1 MFSRRFDRL
10 ISRFRSNQGAKLS
23 KDKASPRTALFET
36 VQIALLVAI
45 SYYAATKIGFFFN
58 LPGTPISIF
67 WPSNAILLAAF
78 LLTPR
83 RSWWA
88 LVLAVLPAHL
98 LAQLPFGIPLARA
111 LGWFVGNT
119 GEALLAAGCISY
131 FRKQERLFDSVRG
144 LIIFLAFG
152 VLGAPLLTS
161 FLDAGVVQLTGRGS
175 NYWALWMI
183 RLSSDAIAS
192 ITVVPPILFFARNGI
207 SWFRKTTFERWIE
220 QGGLAFGVVFVS
232 ILVFNREYGASDRF
246 PALVFA
252 PLPFLLWAAIRF
264 GSGALSASMLV
275 VAFIASWNAVHGRG
289 LITSGPTRESVLYL
303 HILLTLFALPSM
315 ALSAVLAERRRT
327 EELLRTTQ
335 SKLIHEQEQ
344 ERHRIARELH
354 DDLAQQLTLLGIE
367 LNQLRSGLDPSLK
380 LRIQGLHDQLVG
392 ISNATRDLS
401 HELHP
406 FALEYLG
413 LVAALRTLCRRV
425 GIHHNMKV
433 TFHEINVPPRLDA
446 RISLCLYRVAQEA
459 LQNITERSKA
469 HAVTVEL
476 KVVWGQAWLLIYGD
490 EVDFNP
496 ERIYSG
502 GIGLA
507 SARERLLGLNGTF
520 KIVSEPQKGTTIE
533 ASVPLPS
540 S

>member
-10 ISRFRSNQGAKLS
+10 ITRFKSNQGDKLR
-23 KDKASPRTALFET
+23 KGTASPSPPLFET

-45 SYYAATKIGFFFN
+45 SYYAAAKIGFFFN

-67 WPSNAILLAAF
+67 WPPNAVLLAAF

-88 LVLAVLPAHL
+88 LVFAVLPAHL
-98 LAQLPFGIPLARA
+98 LVQLPLGVPLARA

-119 GEALLAAGCISY
+119 GEALLAAGGISY
-131 FRKQERLFDSVRG
+131 FRKQDRLFDSLRG
-144 LIIFLAFG
+144 LVIFLAFG

-161 FLDAGVVQLTGRGS
+161 FLDAGVVQLTDRRS
-175 NYWALWMI
+175 HYWALWI
-183 RLSSDAIAS
+183 LRFSSDVIAN
-192 ITVVPPILFFARNGI
+192 ITVVPPILFFARNGM
-207 SWFRKTTFERWIE
+207 SSLRKATLERWIE
-220 QGGLAFGVVFVS
+220 QGVLAFGVIFVS
-232 ILVFNREYGASDRF
+232 VLVFNREYGSADRF
-246 PALVFA
+246 PALVFT

-275 VAFIASWNAVHGRG
+275 VAFIASWDAVHGRG
-289 LITSGPTRESVLYL
+289 LVTRGPIEESVLYL

-315 ALSAVLAERRRT
+315 ALSAVLAERRCA
-327 EELLRTTQ
+327 EDLLRATR

-354 DDLAQQLTLLGIE
+354 DDLAQQLMLLGIE
-367 LNQLRSGLDPSLK
+367 LNQLRDALHPSLK
-380 LRIQGLHDQLVG
+380 LRLQGLHDQLVS

-425 GIHHNMKV
+425 GIHHNLKV
-433 TFHEINVPPRLDA
+433 TFHEINVPPRMDA

-459 LQNITERSKA
+459 LQNIAERSKA
-469 HAVTVEL
+469 HSVTVEL

-490 EVDFNP
+490 EVDLSP
-496 ERIYSG
+496 ERTYGG

-507 SARERLLGLNGTF
+507 GARERLLGLNGTL